1 MQRYGM
7 LLSDAGRVALT
18 ARSDRFTRAKWASL
32 LGPLDLA
39 ALRPGDFQ
47 MIAAGERIP
56 LTNDCVRNP

>member
-18 ARSDRFTRAKWASL
+18 ARGDRFTRAKWAGL

-39 ALRPGDFQ
+39 ALRPGDFE
-47 MIAAGERIP
+47 MIAAGDPVP